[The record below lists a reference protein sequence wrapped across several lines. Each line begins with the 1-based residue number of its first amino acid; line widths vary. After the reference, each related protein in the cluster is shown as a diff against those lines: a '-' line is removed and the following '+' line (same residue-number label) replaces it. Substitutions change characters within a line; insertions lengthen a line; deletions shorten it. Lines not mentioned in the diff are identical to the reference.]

1 MKVIGITGG
10 VGSGKSVV
18 LDLLSEMCKCVII
31 KSDNLAKSLEKK
43 GEVCYEALVELLSDK
58 ILGDDGEIVPQKM
71 AQAIFENKDA
81 SVLEKVNNI
90 IHPEVKKRILSLI
103 EEEKNKKEI
112 DYFFI
117 EAALLIEDHYD
128 LICDELW
135 YVYSDLDVRKNRLKE
150 SRGYS
155 DEKIAGIISKQ
166 LDDDSFRKY
175 CAKVINNSG
184 SIENVKESLKH
195 ILNNM

>member
-18 LDLLSEMCKCVII
+18 LDLLSKMCKCVII
-31 KSDNLAKSLEKK
+31 KSDELAKSLEKK
-43 GEVCYEALVELLSDK
+43 GEVCYEPLINLLSND
-58 ILGDDGEIVPQKM
+58 IVGDDGEIVPIKM
-71 AQAIFENKDA
+71 AKAIFENSDA
-81 SVLEKVNNI
+81 AVLEKVNRI

-103 EEEKNKKEI
+103 EDEKQKKET

-128 LICDELW
+128 KICDELW
-135 YVYSDLDVRKNRLKE
+135 YIYADLDVRKTRLKE

-155 DEKIAGIISKQ
+155 DEKISGIISKQ
-166 LDDDSFRKY
+166 LDDEIFRKY
-175 CAKVINNSG
+175 CTKVIDNSVSVERTKEALK
-184 SIENVKESLKH
+184 SILD
-195 ILNNM
+195 NM